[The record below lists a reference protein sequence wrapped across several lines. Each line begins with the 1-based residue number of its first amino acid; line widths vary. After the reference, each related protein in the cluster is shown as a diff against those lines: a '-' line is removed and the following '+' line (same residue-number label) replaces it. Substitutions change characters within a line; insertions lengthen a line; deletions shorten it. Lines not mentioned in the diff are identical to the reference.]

1 MADGPVSGIT
11 GTRALRR
18 VQRNGERRGRRQYRR
33 DDDEDNKKEPVPKN
47 PRSRKGRY
55 LDERC

>member
-1 MADGPVSGIT
+1 MADSPVSGIT
-11 GTRALRR
+11 ATRALRR

-33 DDDEDNKKEPVPKN
+33 EVEDGNRESTPKN
-47 PRSRKGRY
+47 PGSRKGRY

>member
-1 MADGPVSGIT
+1 VAEGTVSGVT

-18 VQRNGERRGRRQYRR
+18 VQRNGERRGRRQYKRES
-33 DDDEDNKKEPVPKN
+33 DQESVDTPPKN